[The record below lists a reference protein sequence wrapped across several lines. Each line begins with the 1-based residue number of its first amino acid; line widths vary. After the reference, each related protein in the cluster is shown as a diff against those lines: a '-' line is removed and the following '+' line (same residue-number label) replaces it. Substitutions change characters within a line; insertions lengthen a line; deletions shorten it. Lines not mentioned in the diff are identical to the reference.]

1 MQDPILKKLQ
11 EHNFDDTPIIEYL
24 IRLFKWIKD
33 TIITKLWQPK

>member
-33 TIITKLWQPK
+33 TQITKLWQPK